1 MNKKGLFITFEGG
14 EGAGKSTVLKA
25 VAERLETNGYRVVTT
40 REPGGVKLAENIR
53 HSLLDDPSLDID
65 PKTEALLFA
74 AARRQHLV
82 EKIIP
87 ALTEGAVVL
96 CDRFVDSSLA
106 YQGAGRGIGVEA
118 VRHINEFAVEK
129 YMPDVTLL
137 FDLPIQLGLDRIKG
151 NKRESNHLDEEG
163 ALFHETV
170 RRAYHQLASQ
180 NEERYRMI
188 KADAP
193 IGAVIE
199 ETYSVIQS
207 ALDRV

>member
-40 REPGGVKLAENIR
+40 REPGGVKLAESIR

-96 CDRFVDSSLA
+96 CDVLWT
-106 YQGAGRGIGVEA
+106 A
-118 VRHINEFAVEK
+118 V
-129 YMPDVTLL
+129 
-137 FDLPIQLGLDRIKG
+137 
-151 NKRESNHLDEEG
+151 
-163 ALFHETV
+163 
-170 RRAYHQLASQ
+170 
-180 NEERYRMI
+180 
-188 KADAP
+188 
-193 IGAVIE
+193 
-199 ETYSVIQS
+199 
-207 ALDRV
+207 